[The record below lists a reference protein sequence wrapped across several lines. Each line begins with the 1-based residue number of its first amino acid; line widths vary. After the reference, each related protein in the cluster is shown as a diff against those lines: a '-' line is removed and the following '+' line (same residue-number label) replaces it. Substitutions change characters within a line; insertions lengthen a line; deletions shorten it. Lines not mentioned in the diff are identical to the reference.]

1 MKYADSHIDNSLLWA
16 SYFMSF
22 SVAIMIILAK
32 WRFHVHVLPVNL
44 KHELGEYWVTRPT
57 KVILLQQIKHNLKIS
72 KHEAHGPRR
81 STEQQLLYLFS
92 NLYI

>member
-32 WRFHVHVLPVNL
+32 WRFYVLPVNL
-44 KHELGEYWVTRPT
+44 KQVLGEY
-57 KVILLQQIKHNLKIS
+57 
-72 KHEAHGPRR
+72 
-81 STEQQLLYLFS
+81 
-92 NLYI
+92 

>member
-32 WRFHVHVLPVNL
+32 WRFYVLPVNL
-44 KHELGEYWVTRPT
+44 KQELGEYWVTRPT